1 MGRVRE
7 EKRRRRRRRKEEEEE
22 EEERISKKRQS
33 EKRRSRCAK
42 ARKAA
47 KHCVFPM
54 ICGCGRSKSRL
65 AKAAGMEQSGKMRD
79 DKLHAV
85 EV

>member
-1 MGRVRE
+1 MGRAVREETGRKEKVRE
-7 EKRRRRRRRKEEEEE
+7 EKGRRKKI
-22 EEERISKKRQS
+22 RMCKKG
-33 EKRRSRCAK
+33 RRVAK
-42 ARKAA
+42 QY
-47 KHCVFPM
+47 VFPM